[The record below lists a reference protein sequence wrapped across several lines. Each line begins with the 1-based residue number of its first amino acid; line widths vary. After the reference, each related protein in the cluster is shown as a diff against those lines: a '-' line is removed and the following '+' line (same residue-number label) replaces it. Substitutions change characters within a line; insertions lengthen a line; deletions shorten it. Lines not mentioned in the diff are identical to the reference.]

1 MMEDLREQQKEALLT
16 ARDYIGKL
24 LDAVDVVG
32 VELSGEEQEDTK
44 EYLDTILK
52 GVNWTIEVLNR
63 TIDYVN
69 ENEELIQKES
79 VNDRMLHFSSVYES
93 SNRQALNEALQS
105 DVKTYLSEFM
115 FAIDTRNS
123 YTS

>member
-1 MMEDLREQQKEALLT
+1 MEDLREQQKEALLT

-52 GVNWTIEVLNR
+52 GVNWTIEVLKR

>member
-1 MMEDLREQQKEALLT
+1 MEDLREHQKEALLT

>member
-1 MMEDLREQQKEALLT
+1 MEDLREQQKEALLT

>member
-1 MMEDLREQQKEALLT
+1 MEDMREQQKEALLT